1 MPSYSKLLEEYL
13 SDLEKESFSKDY
25 TKHDKN
31 AELNP
36 AINIILN
43 DFYQTKLL
51 NILITYF
58 NVNFINALVLGSG
71 TQGVVMSIKT
81 NKSTN
86 IHQAFIDLSK
96 ETSRHRGPYGSDF
109 PEEIALKFQIIS
121 TDSSYTE
128 KRMLREEYI
137 MNHLNEP
144 INKNDGPISIVQ
156 ESIPKLYF
164 GCTIK
169 FNDTFFRLT
178 FMELIKPFEYITIEK
193 WLEKYTNIYI
203 REDVYQNIKTLVES
217 LWRLNISHND
227 LSIRNIM
234 VGITKQN
241 IGKVKLLDFGLSQL
255 FNGKVSNAKE
265 YSDTFASDSKDEQH
279 GSNVDKLQELYHL
292 LKNQ

>member
-13 SDLEKESFSKDY
+13 SDSEKESFSKDY

-36 AINIILN
+36 AINTILN
-43 DFYQTKLL
+43 DFYHEKLRI
-51 NILITYF
+51 ILKDLF
-58 NVNFINALVLGSG
+58 NVELMHTPVLGIG
-71 TQGVVMSIKT
+71 TQGVVIAI
-81 NKSTN
+81 KSTN
-86 IHQAFIDLSK
+86 IHKAFIDLSK
-96 ETSRHRGPYGSDF
+96 ETSRHKGPYGSDF
-109 PEEIALKFQIIS
+109 PEEIALKFQIVS

-178 FMELIKPFEYITIEK
+178 FMELIKLDEYITIEK
-193 WLEKYTNIYI
+193 WYNMRFSYRLIS
-203 REDVYQNIKTLVES
+203 EDVYQNIKILVES

-234 VGITKQN
+234 VGITEQN

-255 FNGKVSNAKE
+255 FNAKVGNAKE
-265 YSDTFASDSKDEQH
+265 YSNTFASDSKDEQH

-292 LKNQ
+292 LKR